1 MAAAALVLPNVAGYA
16 FDVSPDLSDGPT
28 RERLSLSAIKG
39 FLRIMEKWGIKDPD
53 ARQLLGG
60 LSSGSYYGLKKE
72 PRHRTLDQ
80 DTLTRIS
87 LLVGIFKALNILYS
101 PALADAWMTL
111 PNRNPMFRGMS
122 PLAYMMQRGQP
133 GMLHVRQLLDARR
146 GGQ

>member
-1 MAAAALVLPNVAGYA
+1 MAAALVIPHIAGYA
-16 FDVSPDLSDGPT
+16 SDVSLDLSNPST
-28 RERLSLSAIKG
+28 RERLSPAAIKG
-39 FLRIMEKWGIKDPD
+39 FLRIMEKWEIKDAE

-72 PRHRTLDQ
+72 PKHRTLDQ

-87 LLVGIFKALNILYS
+87 LLLGIFKALNILYS
-101 PALADAWMTL
+101 KSLADAWIKL
-111 PNRNPMFRGMS
+111 PNRNSMFQGMA
-122 PLAYMMQRGQP
+122 PLAYIIQRGQP

>member
-1 MAAAALVLPNVAGYA
+1 MAAALVIPHIAGYA
-16 FDVSPDLSDGPT
+16 SDVSPDLSNPPT
-28 RERLSLSAIKG
+28 RERLSPAAIKG
-39 FLRIMEKWGIKDPD
+39 FLRIMEKWGIKDTE

-72 PRHRTLDQ
+72 PKHRTLDQ

-87 LLVGIFKALNILYS
+87 LLLGIFKALNILYS
-101 PALADAWMTL
+101 KSLADAWIKL
-111 PNRNPMFRGMS
+111 PNRNSMFRGMT
-122 PLAYMMQRGQP
+122 PLAYIIQRGQP

>member
-1 MAAAALVLPNVAGYA
+1 MAAALVIPHIAGYA
-16 FDVSPDLSDGPT
+16 SDVSPDLSKPPT
-28 RERLSLSAIKG
+28 RERLSRAAIQG
-39 FLRIMEKWGIKDPD
+39 FLRIMEKWEIKDTE

-72 PRHRTLDQ
+72 PKHRTLDQ

-87 LLVGIFKALNILYS
+87 LLLGIFKALNILYS
-101 PALADAWMTL
+101 KSLADAWIKL
-111 PNRNPMFRGMS
+111 PNRNSMFRGMT
-122 PLAYMMQRGQP
+122 PLAYIIQRGQP

>member
-1 MAAAALVLPNVAGYA
+1 MAAALVLPNVAGYA
-16 FDVSPDLSDGPT
+16 FDVSPNLSDAAT

-39 FLRIMEKWGIKDPD
+39 FLRIMEKWEIKDPD

-72 PRHRTLDQ
+72 PKHRTLDQ

-122 PLAYMMQRGQP
+122 PLAYMIQRGQP